1 MRTGVAL
8 SLIVL
13 ATVCGC
19 GSPGSKPKKPFHIS
33 SFQLKSTLL
42 GQQLGQVLVTPKGG
56 GKGRPLLVFL
66 HGYGGNPA
74 GTLSPAFVA
83 ALKRLG
89 DRAPVVVLPDGQV
102 GWWHDRKEGRWGSY
116 VLDEVIPAAL
126 ARAGADPD
134 RVAVGGISMGGFGAL
149 NLGRHQ
155 DRFCAVGG
163 HSAAVFERHNDSG
176 ISFGFHN
183 AADFA
188 HNDLLGIARKRSPY
202 DAPVWIDVGDQD
214 QLQPADALLAR
225 ELRARGADVSF
236 HVWPGSHD
244 GTYWDQHFAEYIEF
258 YADAC
263 S

>member
-13 ATVCGC
+13 AAVCGC
-19 GSPGSKPKKPFHIS
+19 GSSGSKPEKPFHIS
-33 SFQLKSTLL
+33 TFQLKSKLL
-42 GQQLGQVLVTPKGG
+42 DQQLGQVLVTPKGG

-83 ALKRLG
+83 ALKRLD

-116 VLDEVIPAAL
+116 VLDEVVPAAL
-126 ARAGADPD
+126 ARTGADPD

-163 HSAAVFERHNDSG
+163 HSPAVFERRNESG

-188 HNDLLGIARKRSPY
+188 HNDLLGIARKRSSY

-214 QLQPADALLAR
+214 ELRPADALLAR

-244 GTYWDQHFAEYIEF
+244 GTYWDQHFAEYMEF